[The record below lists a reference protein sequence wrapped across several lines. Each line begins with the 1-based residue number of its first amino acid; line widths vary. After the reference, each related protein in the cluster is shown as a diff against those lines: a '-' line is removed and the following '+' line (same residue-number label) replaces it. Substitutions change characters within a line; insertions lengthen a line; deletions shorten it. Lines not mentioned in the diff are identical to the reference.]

1 MDLDSPPQPRPDLD
15 TAGFWEAT
23 AGGRLALCRCAECGL
38 WLHPPLHECRR
49 CGGKTRFEPVSG
61 RGTIYTY
68 TVVRHPAVPGYLRQL
83 PYVIAIV
90 ELDEQPGLRLPT
102 RLVDVEP
109 EAVRVGQRVVAEIVA
124 LRGGEFR
131 VPVFHLAGDGE
142 RASPSGGG

>member
-1 MDLDSPPQPRPDLD
+1 MDSRPRRSRRPTSTPSASGRPPPP
-15 TAGFWEAT
+15 AGWRSAGAT
-23 AGGRLALCRCAECGL
+23 TCAL

-68 TVVRHPAVPGYLRQL
+68 TVVRHPAVPGYLEHL

-90 ELDEQPGLRLPT
+90 ELDEQVGLRLPT

-109 EAVRVGQRVVAEIVA
+109 ASVRVGQRVVAEIVD
-124 LRGGEFR
+124 LPGGEFR
-131 VPVFHLAGDGE
+131 VPVFHVETPGAG
-142 RASPSGGG
+142 